1 MPSDLTITAESKIC
15 LMKLRRIGDAE
26 GELVDTQSRTEI
38 PPIGNV
44 VEITVNGTIVRA
56 RVFRIDAGTAGGNVT
71 IEADELSS
79 SYVWDTLSAMVQF
92 DAGESQSDTSSSVSS
107 LEPHLAF
114 EATLSLV
121 RQSHAL
127 ARRFLD
133 RPKPDLTTALRY
145 MKLARRAAWLAF
157 PYVKD
162 EELKR
167 RIVGY
172 KPMSE
177 AEWEQLWPSS

>member
-1 MPSDLTITAESKIC
+1 M
-15 LMKLRRIGDAE
+15 
-26 GELVDTQSRTEI
+26 
-38 PPIGNV
+38 
-44 VEITVNGTIVRA
+44 
-56 RVFRIDAGTAGGNVT
+56 
-71 IEADELSS
+71 
-79 SYVWDTLSAMVQF
+79 WDTLSAMVQF
-92 DAGESQSDTSSSVSS
+92 DAGESHSDTGSSVSS

-121 RQSHAL
+121 RQSHPL

-167 RIVGY
+167 RIVA
-172 KPMSE
+172 PMSE
-177 AEWEQLWPSS
+177 VEWEQVWPSS